1 MMKQNLIYLAAGI
14 ILGIVIGFLVF
25 YMVFQQKGDIARPQ
39 ETAQQPSMGGMQPP
53 EHIDIMK
60 EIESLKALV
69 QKDQSNYEALVRLGN
84 LYFDAVK
91 FPQASEYYSKAIA
104 INDSD
109 PNVITDLGICYRNS
123 GDPKKAIEL
132 FEKAARKNPSHWQSY
147 YNIVIV
153 SLNDLQDIAAAE
165 KAFQE
170 LEKIKPDME
179 GIEMMRKQ
187 IEMLKEKKLQKEAT
201 S

>member
-1 MMKQNLIYLAAGI
+1 MGGAMMKQNLIYLAAGI

-123 GDPKKAIEL
+123 GDPKK
-132 FEKAARKNPSHWQSY
+132 NPSHWQSY